1 MTLAAD
7 VVVIPSFGNCSKK
20 FKKILKKVL
29 TKQIKCDII

>member
-1 MTLAAD
+1 MTLVAD

-29 TKQIKCDII
+29 QYNT